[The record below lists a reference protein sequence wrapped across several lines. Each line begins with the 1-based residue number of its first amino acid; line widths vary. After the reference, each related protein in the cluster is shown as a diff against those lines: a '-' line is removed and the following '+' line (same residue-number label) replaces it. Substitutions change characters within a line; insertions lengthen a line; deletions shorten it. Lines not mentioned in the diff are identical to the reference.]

1 MKNRTMGILLGIIS
15 VVFSHLET
23 VYFGNNWTSQSTAEW
38 VCDITSLLMTA
49 LAVGLM
55 WKNRYE

>member
-1 MKNRTMGILLGIIS
+1 MGILLGIIS

-23 VYFGNNWTSQSTAEW
+23 VYFGNNWTPQSTAEW